1 MSTRRGRAC
10 LFRSVSPFPVPSRAV
25 QYLIVAVRHHHQIHV
40 DAASGGFFAPFA
52 TPSLK
57 WDFQLPRVVSINASG
72 HKYGKAY
79 VGVGIVVWRDK
90 KHRPFDAYSS
100 SASLRLPSDTALKTR
115 QFRRTWC
122 SP

>member
-10 LFRSVSPFPVPSRAV
+10 LFRSVSPFPFPSCEV
-25 QYLIVAVRHHHQIHV
+25 QDLIQAVRLHQQIHV

-79 VGVGIVVWRDK
+79 VGVGIIVWRDK
-90 KHRPFDAYSS
+90 KHRQLMLLAPVLLSCACH
-100 SASLRLPSDTALKTR
+100 LTR
-115 QFRRTWC
+115 N
-122 SP
+122 